1 MAAEMIRAEE
11 KEIRTLEFEIRLSE
25 LWRRDRGAYRFV
37 RSRCA
42 GETTRVA
49 TKPGG
54 HFDQAKKFPAGR
66 DGSQMD
72 RTCSEQKGPTALPVL
87 IRENTLP
94 ALSCRS
100 PYSPEPQ
107 SWLLNPKSPRQ

>member
-1 MAAEMIRAEE
+1 MSRAEE
-11 KEIRTLEFEIRLSE
+11 KDIRTLAFEIRPSE
-25 LWRRDRGAYRFV
+25 PWRRGRGGYRFV

-42 GETTRVA
+42 GETPRVA

-54 HFDQAKKFPAGR
+54 PFDQAKKFPAGR

-100 PYSPEPQ
+100 PYARELQ
-107 SWLLNPKSPRQ
+107 SW